1 MVSREFG
8 SSYFRNKAWQ
18 NPGAHTPHILADQLS
33 LSQQQGEGDRI
44 CPPHYNLLPQDFETF
59 HHP

>member
-18 NPGAHTPHILADQLS
+18 NPGAHTPHILAYQLS
-33 LSQQQGEGDRI
+33 LSQQQGGGGQNMSPSLQLDSPR
-44 CPPHYNLLPQDFETF
+44 F
-59 HHP
+59 